1 MLIRNKDKAKS
12 KEIRGKVNGTS
23 GKITAEYDEI
33 TIMVEIEEEEEN
45 LGITPNHNAKT
56 VEILATKPWDAI
68 LYMTQIFRNSS
79 LVILHSECQG
89 SIIKINLEIVL
100 IKHIWLHPHKT
111 TTSMD
116 GMGRLVPLLT
126 SQMILLTSTSVQ
138 SIVPMWVIEQV

>member
-56 VEILATKPWDAI
+56 VEKVWPQSHGMLFFIWPK
-68 LYMTQIFRNSS
+68 F
-79 LVILHSECQG
+79 
-89 SIIKINLEIVL
+89 LETV
-100 IKHIWLHPHKT
+100 HW
-111 TTSMD
+111 
-116 GMGRLVPLLT
+116 
-126 SQMILLTSTSVQ
+126 
-138 SIVPMWVIEQV
+138 